1 MELNWLEKVAQ
12 NVPKAFRVSI
22 DFDENIA
29 QQLANQQLEGISG
42 ISDSQINAMQWFNVA
57 REGMLMM
64 SGPETIA
71 MNNLSQIAYGD
82 TDQMMQNN
90 MALMLRIFN
99 QRKPA
104 DVIQRLFNYVA
115 AIAKKANDKRF
126 ANIAYFMEYTAFW
139 QHLSYSREAE
149 DIQVNSVGDLVAWA
163 MQVAPTVAQEKQGDW
178 GQKMMTLP
186 ASDWEYL
193 INEAVLAVGNVY
205 SDEGEWTV
213 EDKVLKVPS
222 GSTLYIM
229 LPEISDEQRADWED
243 PQQRRMM
250 EFMGT
255 GASFAK
261 IEDRKRIVSQ
271 YGLDR
276 LYRIRFVGDKSLDE
290 QKRQYYQKMDRQ
302 RDQQND
308 ASSSGIA

>member
-1 MELNWLEKVAQ
+1 MNWLQKVAH
-12 NVPKAFRVSI
+12 NVPKSFRVAI

-29 QQLANQQLEGISG
+29 QQLANQQLDGVSG
-42 ISDSQINAMQWFNVA
+42 ISASQLNAMQWFNVA

-64 SGPETIA
+64 SGLETMS
-71 MNNLSQIAYGD
+71 MNNLNQIGYD
-82 TDQMMQNN
+82 NVDQMMQNN

-104 DVIQRLFNYVA
+104 DVVHRLFNYVA
-115 AIAKKANDKRF
+115 AVAKKANDKRF

-139 QHLSYSREAE
+139 QHLAWAAE

-163 MQVAPTVAQEKQGDW
+163 MKVAPAVAQDKQGDW
-178 GQKMMTLP
+178 GQEMVTLP

-193 INEAVLAVGNVY
+193 INEAILAIGKVY
-205 SDEGEWTV
+205 SDEGEWLV
-213 EDKVLKVPS
+213 EDKVLRVPT

-229 LPEISDEQRADWED
+229 LPEISDEQRVEWKD
-243 PQQRRMM
+243 PQQRKIM
-250 EFMGT
+250 EFMGY
-255 GASFAK
+255 GDSFAK
-261 IEDRKRIVSQ
+261 IEDRKRMVSQ

-290 QKRQYYQKMDRQ
+290 QKRQYFQKMDQQRNQQ

-308 ASSSGIA
+308 VVS